1 MFKNINNYFDTKFYL
16 RFALLFLV
24 LYYLYIAFIGII
36 TPGGSYNSVIVEH
49 FNLAAWLRTTVL
61 NGAHILTNIYGIPT
75 VVTHDSITDP
85 EGLMAVQM
93 DWPCYGVVIMSFW
106 FSYVVAKS
114 LSFKTKL
121 LWAIGGLFMIWFF
134 NCLRIALL
142 AISIK
147 KQWSGM
153 AFFLETNNHDLF
165 NYFLYVLVF
174 ILILIFENKLK
185 QIKNRINLPV

>member
-1 MFKNINNYFDTKFYL
+1 MFKSINNYFDTKFYL
-16 RFALLFLV
+16 RFVLLFLV

-36 TPGGSYNSVIVEH
+36 TPGGSYNALIVEH

-61 NGAHILTNIYGIPT
+61 NGAHVLTSLYGIPT
-75 VVTHDSITDP
+75 LVTHDSITDP

-106 FSYVVAKS
+106 FSYVVAKA
-114 LSFKTKL
+114 LPFKTKL
-121 LWAIGGLFMIWFF
+121 LWALGGLFMIWFF
-134 NCLRIALL
+134 NCLRIAFL

-165 NYFLYVLVF
+165 NYFLYFMVF
-174 ILILIFENKLK
+174 MLILVFENKLK
-185 QIKNRINLPV
+185 KLKTKHV